1 MGELRGLIRVTSYT
15 EQAQEAI
22 KRLIFDGTYSPGERL
37 KEVELTRTLG
47 ISRSP
52 IREAIQGLA
61 NEGLIK
67 LVPQKGA
74 YVSTFNL
81 QEVRDLFEILEVLEG
96 QSARLAAE
104 RSTPAQAEELGK
116 LLKATR
122 DSTDSDEL
130 AGYPR
135 DLTLYPKDMGFHGS
149 VAELAQNRKLASE
162 AAEVRAQLRLA
173 RARLASER
181 DLAKQ
186 TYQEHRAI
194 CHAILTKDPDKAEKV
209 MRFHL
214 RNGLKNTIAMFTEN
228 NTHAKS

>member
-1 MGELRGLIRVTSYT
+1 MAEPRGLVRVTSYT
-15 EQAQEAI
+15 EQAQEVI
-22 KRLIFDGTYSPGERL
+22 KRLIFDGTYKPGERL
-37 KEVELTRTLG
+37 KEVELSQTLG

-74 YVSTFNL
+74 YVSTFDL
-81 QEVRDLFEILEVLEG
+81 QEIRNLFEVLEVLEG
-96 QSARLAAE
+96 LSARLAAE
-104 RSTPAQAEELGK
+104 RSTPSQIEELGK
-116 LLKATR
+116 LLESTR
-122 DSTDSDEL
+122 DSLESDEL

-135 DLTLYPKDMGFHGS
+135 DLSLYPKDMGFHSS
-149 VAELAQNRKLASE
+149 VAELTQNRALASR
-162 AAEVRAQLRLA
+162 AAEIRDQLRLA
-173 RARLASER
+173 RARLASAR

-194 CHAILTKDPDKAEKV
+194 YRAILAKDPDKAEKV

-214 RNGLKNTIAMFTEN
+214 RNGLRNTIAMFAESNAKRTE
-228 NTHAKS
+228 